1 MTTHNIN
8 QLLTDLFN
16 QLDLEQGELVGY
28 VRNGSYL
35 YNTHTPQS
43 DVDYIVVVSRDI
55 ESRHIFLSN
64 REIDITVHSAKTW
77 ARLLQSGSFIAVDVH
92 LSGLMM
98 WNEDN
103 PWVPLIKMSRWSD
116 YDYLTTTR
124 GMLNSLGKIIVNET
138 RDDVR
143 AKRLKLFARTELILE
158 RYMSDPLNFSP
169 RLSPDEVS
177 DFYST
182 LPEVS
187 AHLYQQLLND
197 ENKGK

>member
-1 MTTHNIN
+1 MNAHNIN
-8 QLLTDLFN
+8 HLLTDLFDRLN
-16 QLDLEQGELVGY
+16 LEHDELVGY
-28 VRNGSYL
+28 VRNSSYL

-55 ESRHIFLSN
+55 ESRHIFLNN

-77 ARLLQSGSFIAVDVH
+77 ARLLQSGSFIAVDAH
-92 LSGLMM
+92 LSGLMV
-98 WNEDN
+98 WNESN

-116 YDYLTTTR
+116 YDYLTATK
-124 GMLNSLGKIIVNET
+124 GMLSSLGKIIVNEK

-169 RLSPDEVS
+169 RLSQEEV
-177 DFYST
+177 DNFYST

-187 AHLYQQLLND
+187 AHLYQQLLSEERD
-197 ENKGK
+197 